1 MAGWFH
7 NGVCYAEQSQAID
20 THFQAIQPAITHT
33 PTETV
38 KTQYVKQIDQTWVL
52 VTQKLDS
59 TGSITQSYSL
69 TVAQPVFT
77 ECESPNDKTTNFLN
91 GMELGWAVATVM
103 LIVFCIRRSYRG
115 F

>member
-33 PTETV
+33 ATDTV
-38 KTQYVKQIDQTWVL
+38 KTQYIKQGNQTWAL
-52 VTQKLDS
+52 NTQRLER
-59 TGSITQSYSL
+59 TGAITQNYTLAVSPPNFS
-69 TVAQPVFT
+69 Q
-77 ECESPNDKTTNFLN
+77 CEVPNDPTTSFKN
-91 GMELGWAVATVM
+91 GMELGWAVAGVM
-103 LIVFCIRRSYRG
+103 LVVFLIRRTYRG